1 MVSIQR
7 LLLAIF
13 GAFAICAVILLALQI
28 ATGIDLALGWL
39 VGAVSLVIAML
50 SVVPLV
56 FARTG
61 VRQRAGGVVAAGI
74 MLSMA
79 IRFSLAFIFLIFV
92 WNWQLAP
99 RQSVGLWGIF
109 WYYAFLLAEIFVFA
123 QSQCPSRCRRGGI
136 HSVFARFEKS

>member
-1 MVSIQR
+1 MVSTQR

-13 GAFAICAVILLALQI
+13 AAFAICAAILLALQI
-28 ATGIDLALGWL
+28 ATGIDLTLGWL
-39 VGAVSLVIAML
+39 VGAVSLAIAML
-50 SVVPLV
+50 SIVPLA
-56 FARTG
+56 FARRG
-61 VRQRAGGVVAAGI
+61 VGQRAGGVVAAGI

-123 QSQCPSRCRRGGI
+123 QSQHHPSRRRGFV
-136 HSVFARFEKS
+136 HSIFARFEKS